1 MGEDNKEYKFVAIVL
16 EGRDTAGEA
25 LKKVQKLKKSDTF
38 KLEDVVAVNKNKK
51 GKVKLK
57 QGRGLTGTKGTV
69 GFGTAGLV
77 AGTIFGGP
85 LIGAAIGAAIGGA
98 SSQINKIFDNDEMK
112 ALGEDLDEDS
122 SILVLLVSD
131 AEDGALET
139 LASEFGGKVYAFVAA
154 EEGLVAMGAIT
165 ENEAFLAVMDE
176 ESTFVAIE
184 EEVELGDDEV
194 QCDDCAAAASEEAE
208 EKTDGVEDDKE
219 KKAE

>member
-1 MGEDNKEYKFVAIVL
+1 MAEEKDYKFVAIVL
-16 EGRDTAGEA
+16 EGQDTAEKA

-38 KLEDVVAVNKNKK
+38 TLEDVVAVHKNEK

-85 LIGAAIGAAIGGA
+85 LVGAAIGAAIGGA

-112 ALGEDLDEDS
+112 ELGEELDQNS
-122 SILVLLVSD
+122 SMLVLLVSN
-131 AEDGALET
+131 AEEGAFET

-165 ENEAFLAVMDE
+165 ENESFLAVMDE
-176 ESTFVAIE
+176 ESTFISIE
-184 EEVELGDDEV
+184 GDVTEEV
-194 QCDDCAAAASEEAE
+194 QCADCVTKEDEEIKE
-208 EKTDGVEDDKE
+208 DGKTCTNC
-219 KKAE
+219 